1 MDKKQSVITN
11 FIWRFMERG
20 GTYVMNFIVS
30 VVLAR
35 LLDPSLYG
43 TVALVTAITTIL
55 QVFVDSG
62 MANSLIQKKDTDD
75 LDYSSVFYF
84 NLAFCLLLYAGLF
97 FCAPWISRLYRI
109 PELTPI
115 VRVLG
120 LTIVVSGVKNVQ
132 QAYVAKTMQF
142 RRFFFATLG
151 GTVFSAVVGITLA
164 YLGYGVWALVF
175 QQLLNVT
182 VNTAILWL
190 TVGWKPKRMFSWKR
204 LGGLISYGWK
214 LLVSQLLDTAYL
226 KLYQFIIG
234 LRYSTADLA
243 FYNRG
248 DQFPNLIMENTSA
261 SLDSVLLPVLS
272 SEQDDRVRVREMTRR
287 AVKVSTFVLMP
298 LMAGLAA
305 CAEPLVRFL
314 LTEKWLPCV
323 PYMQLFCLNYAFWPV
338 HTANL
343 NAIKA
348 VGRSDIFLKL
358 EIIKKVLETG
368 ILLVT
373 MRYGVM
379 AITLGLLASGFASI
393 VINAW
398 PNRRLLDLPFTRQ
411 LLDVLPA
418 LLLSLGMAA
427 AIWPVTLLGL
437 PDAVR
442 LLIMVPAGVLIY
454 VGVSALLKLDSFTYV
469 LEIAKRLL
477 RRGKTAEKFLRE
489 ALDSMLG
496 QQTDFPFEV
505 LVSDD
510 VSTDS
515 TRDIIRAYE
524 AKYPD
529 VLRPFYL
536 TENLYSQGRDVYY
549 EVFFPNARGKYTAF
563 CEGDDC
569 WTDPTKLQR
578 QVDFLEAHP
587 DYTACVHNTELVKY
601 DGARADDAHAWHT
614 SSLLA
619 RTDLLADPPDFY
631 TVAADA
637 GFGDFPYALWLRLN
651 GKIRFLARFMSRY
664 RLSSN
669 ADSWS
674 ADLEKQT
681 TRRTRFQRGVIA
693 MLTVFR
699 GHVTDETLLK
709 LTDEWMRRWNFQLLY
724 TLGRDRELRQEPYRA
739 ILREKP
745 LSFRVKNLVKCAF
758 PALHRLYRKRQG
770 YNE

>member
-214 LLVSQLLDTAYL
+214 LLISQLLDTAYL

-272 SEQDDRVRVREMTRR
+272 SEQDDRVRVREMARR
-287 AVKVSTFVLMP
+287 AVKVSTYVLMP

-398 PNRRLLDLPFTRQ
+398 PNRRLLELPLSRQ

-477 RRGKTAEKFLRE
+477 RRGKTAEGGE
-489 ALDSMLG
+489 
-496 QQTDFPFEV
+496 
-505 LVSDD
+505 
-510 VSTDS
+510 
-515 TRDIIRAYE
+515 
-524 AKYPD
+524 
-529 VLRPFYL
+529 
-536 TENLYSQGRDVYY
+536 
-549 EVFFPNARGKYTAF
+549 TA
-563 CEGDDC
+563 
-569 WTDPTKLQR
+569 
-578 QVDFLEAHP
+578 
-587 DYTACVHNTELVKY
+587 
-601 DGARADDAHAWHT
+601 
-614 SSLLA
+614 
-619 RTDLLADPPDFY
+619 
-631 TVAADA
+631 
-637 GFGDFPYALWLRLN
+637 
-651 GKIRFLARFMSRY
+651 
-664 RLSSN
+664 
-669 ADSWS
+669 
-674 ADLEKQT
+674 
-681 TRRTRFQRGVIA
+681 
-693 MLTVFR
+693 
-699 GHVTDETLLK
+699 
-709 LTDEWMRRWNFQLLY
+709 
-724 TLGRDRELRQEPYRA
+724 
-739 ILREKP
+739 
-745 LSFRVKNLVKCAF
+745 
-758 PALHRLYRKRQG
+758 
-770 YNE
+770 

>member
-348 VGRSDIFLKL
+348 VGRSDVFLRL

-477 RRGKTAEKFLRE
+477 RRGKTAEGGE
-489 ALDSMLG
+489 
-496 QQTDFPFEV
+496 
-505 LVSDD
+505 
-510 VSTDS
+510 
-515 TRDIIRAYE
+515 
-524 AKYPD
+524 
-529 VLRPFYL
+529 
-536 TENLYSQGRDVYY
+536 
-549 EVFFPNARGKYTAF
+549 TA
-563 CEGDDC
+563 
-569 WTDPTKLQR
+569 
-578 QVDFLEAHP
+578 
-587 DYTACVHNTELVKY
+587 
-601 DGARADDAHAWHT
+601 
-614 SSLLA
+614 
-619 RTDLLADPPDFY
+619 
-631 TVAADA
+631 
-637 GFGDFPYALWLRLN
+637 
-651 GKIRFLARFMSRY
+651 
-664 RLSSN
+664 
-669 ADSWS
+669 
-674 ADLEKQT
+674 
-681 TRRTRFQRGVIA
+681 
-693 MLTVFR
+693 
-699 GHVTDETLLK
+699 
-709 LTDEWMRRWNFQLLY
+709 
-724 TLGRDRELRQEPYRA
+724 
-739 ILREKP
+739 
-745 LSFRVKNLVKCAF
+745 
-758 PALHRLYRKRQG
+758 
-770 YNE
+770 